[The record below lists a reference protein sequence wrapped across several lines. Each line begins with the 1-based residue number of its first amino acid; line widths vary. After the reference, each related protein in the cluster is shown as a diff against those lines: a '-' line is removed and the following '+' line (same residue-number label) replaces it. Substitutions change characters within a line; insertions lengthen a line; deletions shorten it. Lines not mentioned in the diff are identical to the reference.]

1 MSQLSRIV
9 LIIAMS
15 VLLYV
20 HAEEYYNDE
29 FDNAIDID
37 AHLRNDTERIEYLNC
52 YMNTGPC
59 TPVQKTLTG
68 TYVRLV
74 SCER

>member
-1 MSQLSRIV
+1 MSLLSRIV
-9 LIIAMS
+9 LIIAMN

-20 HAEEYYNDE
+20 HAEEYYTDE

-37 AHLRNDTERIEYLNC
+37 ALLRNDTERMEYHNC

-59 TPVQKTLTG
+59 TPIQKTFTG
-68 TYVRLV
+68 TYVRLI